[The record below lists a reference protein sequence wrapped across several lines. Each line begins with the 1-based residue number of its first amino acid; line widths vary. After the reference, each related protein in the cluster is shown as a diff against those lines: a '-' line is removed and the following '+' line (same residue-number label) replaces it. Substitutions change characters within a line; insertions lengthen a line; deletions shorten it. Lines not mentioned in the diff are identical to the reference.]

1 MKAKLAPR
9 YHVRELHSSDFGA
22 LQKLEAEIFGAD
34 GEDLLCPY
42 YLRLCTEFFSETCFV
57 ALADGRPVG
66 YLLCFV
72 RGREAYCT
80 TLGVVPEFQ
89 RTRVTLLLLAGF
101 LRAVL
106 PDVET
111 CWFTVKPDNDA
122 ARALHAMLG
131 ATEAGVVHDFYGP
144 GDRRIVSKIER
155 RELEAR
161 RGRYERLGLLPALAN
176 QPVATI
182 APDGPISLHPERAS
196 RVLSYDVLD
205 EEYYDGDDLYDAAA
219 GTTTAHHVATA
230 ADDRHS
236 DDVLT
241 SASPIVIANVLHSGI
256 RSNYATGVGLV

>member
-57 ALADGRPVG
+57 AFADGRPVG
-66 YLLCFV
+66 C
-72 RGREAYCT
+72 REAYCT

-131 ATEAGVVHDFYGP
+131 ATEAGIVHDFYGP

-161 RGRYERLGLLPALAN
+161 RDRYERLGLLPSF
-176 QPVATI
+176 
-182 APDGPISLHPERAS
+182 APQR
-196 RVLSYDVLD
+196 
-205 EEYYDGDDLYDAAA
+205 DAVSEVVVHDAPN
-219 GTTTAHHVATA
+219 H
-230 ADDRHS
+230 DI
-236 DDVLT
+236 LT
-241 SASPIVIANVLHSGI
+241 SASPILIANVLHSGI
-256 RSNYATGVGLV
+256 RSNYATGLGLV

>member
-1 MKAKLAPR
+1 MKPGLAPR
-9 YHVRELHSSDFGA
+9 YHVRELHSSDFSA
-22 LQKLEAEIFGAD
+22 LQQLEAEIFGAD
-34 GEDLLCPY
+34 GEALPCPY

-144 GDRRIVSKIER
+144 GDRRIVSKLER
-155 RELEAR
+155 HEVEAR
-161 RGRYERLGLLPALAN
+161 RGRYERLGLLSN
-176 QPVATI
+176 DTSQR
-182 APDGPISLHPERAS
+182 DQNS
-196 RVLSYDVLD
+196 DV
-205 EEYYDGDDLYDAAA
+205 
-219 GTTTAHHVATA
+219 
-230 ADDRHS
+230 ADD
-236 DDVLT
+236 DVPNNDVLT
-241 SASPIVIANVLHSGI
+241 SASPILIANVLHSGV

>member
-1 MKAKLAPR
+1 MKTKDASR
-9 YHVRELHSSDFGA
+9 YHVRTLTSSDFSA

-34 GEDLLCPY
+34 GEDVLCPY

-80 TLGVVPEFQ
+80 TLGVLPEFQ

-106 PDVET
+106 RDVET

-122 ARALHAMLG
+122 ARALHAVLG

-144 GDRRIVSKIER
+144 GDSRIVSKIER
-155 RELEAR
+155 GALELR
-161 RGRYERLGLLPALAN
+161 RARYERLGLLPKVAPVSSAAASVVATGTIDAFDDDDSTDKPSNDNDDDIVTSVSPALAADVLRRGIHLN
-176 QPVATI
+176 SA
-182 APDGPISLHPERAS
+182 
-196 RVLSYDVLD
+196 RVLPM
-205 EEYYDGDDLYDAAA
+205 GGAA
-219 GTTTAHHVATA
+219 
-230 ADDRHS
+230 
-236 DDVLT
+236 
-241 SASPIVIANVLHSGI
+241 
-256 RSNYATGVGLV
+256 